1 MKRDEEK
8 MLFCSDENVYE
19 AQASRQ
25 PGHFE
30 CCLLNEYSLTVSEL
44 IEYK

>member
-8 MLFCSDENVYE
+8 MFFCSDENVYE
-19 AQASRQ
+19 AQALRQ

-30 CCLLNEYSLTVSEL
+30 WCFLNEYSLIVSEL